1 VSAGADADPAP
12 SLDADDLAAI
22 DAIAAPADSMLAA
35 SAAIGPGD
43 AGGPAATGVPPESA
57 ADRPESAPADRPES
71 VQRQPVHTVYV
82 PADRAA
88 ADPDGRLAPT
98 WGAAA
103 WSAIDAHAP
112 TPLALAG
119 ATGMRLDVVES
130 VWPRL
135 LDKLAHE
142 PIEDLR
148 IDLEDGYGSRP
159 DDIEDRDAIE
169 SARALVAADSAGVA
183 PPYLGY
189 RIRSMEPAT
198 RHRGV
203 RSLDLILGV
212 LCGESGVPA
221 GFVVTL
227 PKVSAVAQVDAM
239 AEACTRLETRYGLA
253 SGRLR
258 FEVQVEMPQAVLG
271 PDGVATV
278 ARIARAGDGRV
289 VGLHFG
295 TYDYTAALGI
305 AGPWQSLEHPAADHA
320 KAVMQLAVAGTGVRL
335 ADGST
340 NVLPVGDRTS
350 VHAAWRFHTRLVRRA
365 LERGFYQ
372 GWDLHPG
379 QLVSRYLATYGFF
392 RTGAE
397 PAKERLRAYLDGAD
411 SATLDEPATARAL
424 AEFVLRGVDCGAVT
438 LAELGLTRS
447 QLEELT
453 STAA

>member
-1 VSAGADADPAP
+1 VSTDPTP
-12 SLDADDLAAI
+12 SLDAADLAAI
-22 DAIAAPADSMLAA
+22 DAVAAPADAMLSAGEPTA
-35 SAAIGPGD
+35 SAGD
-43 AGGPAATGVPPESA
+43 RSESA
-57 ADRPESAPADRPES
+57 R
-71 VQRQPVHTVYV
+71 RQPVHTVYV

-88 ADPDGRLAPT
+88 ADPEGRLAPT

-103 WSAIDAHAP
+103 RSAIDAHAP

-142 PIEDLR
+142 PVEDLR
-148 IDLEDGYGSRP
+148 IDLEDGYGTRP
-159 DDIEDRDAIE
+159 DDIEDRDAVE
-169 SARALVAADSAGVA
+169 SARALVAGAQAGVT

-189 RIRSMEPAT
+189 RIKSMEPAT

-203 RSLDLILGV
+203 RSLDLALGA
-212 LCGESGVPA
+212 LADPGLPA

-239 AEACTRLETRYGLA
+239 AEACTRLETRHGLPA
-253 SGRLR
+253 GRLR
-258 FEVQVEMPQAVLG
+258 FEVQVELPQAVLG
-271 PDGVATV
+271 PDGIATV

-289 VGLHFG
+289 CGLHFG

-320 KAVMQLAVAGTGVRL
+320 KAVMHLAVAGTAVRL
-335 ADGST
+335 ADGSS
-340 NVLPVGDRTS
+340 NVLPVGDRMS
-350 VHAAWRFHTRLVRRA
+350 VHAAWRLHTRLVRRA

-379 QLVSRYLATYGFF
+379 QLVSRFLATYGFF
-392 RTGAE
+392 SAHVGSA
-397 PAKERLRAYLDGAD
+397 AGRLRAYLDGD
-411 SATLDEPATARAL
+411 TGATLDEPATARAL
-424 AEFVLRGVDCGAVT
+424 AGFVLRGVDCGAVT
-438 LAELGLTRS
+438 PSELGLDPT
-447 QLEELT
+447 QLRRLT
-453 STAA
+453 SP